1 MSRKN
6 EYSRENIRKKRK
18 FPAGYVALLILC
30 ILAQSFLCL
39 YAIFYDPQ
47 PQDVIKNYRVT
58 VEPLDDGTLDIT
70 YDIEWHALDA
80 DEPLS
85 WIEIGIPND
94 KFSFYKEETSSN
106 ISRLARDY
114 NDDGGVWAV
123 LYLDREYHGGEVL
136 DLHFKINQ
144 KKMLC
149 KKGEAYFYEFV
160 PGWFNSTPV
169 ESYEFKWKLSP
180 EVTSHNGVS
189 EKSGYAVW
197 SGEMPCGTYELMRV
211 KYAEGSFDGA
221 TIAQY
226 EKFNDGGVY
235 DQLQDDKSAIVTLC
249 VFIMIVIAI
258 AEIVVVDAFVSYSR
272 GRGFITGYGYHMHT
286 YGYVNPHYSR
296 ARDAHNAI
304 SRGGSRGGGG
314 GCACACACACA
325 GGGRAGCS
333 QKDTYEKKF
342 QKRY

>member
-6 EYSRENIRKKRK
+6 EFSREDIRKKRK

-30 ILAQSFLCL
+30 IAAQSFLCL
-39 YAIFYDPQ
+39 LAIFYDPQ
-47 PQDVIKNYRVT
+47 PQDVITNYCIT
-58 VEPLDDGTLDIT
+58 VEPLEDGTLDIT

-94 KFSFYKEETSSN
+94 KFSFYKDETSSN

-114 NDDGGVWAV
+114 NDEGGVWAV
-123 LYLDREYHGGEVL
+123 LYLDREYRGGEVL

-144 KKMLC
+144 KQMLC
-149 KKGEAYFYEFV
+149 KDGDVYFYEFV

-169 ESYEFKWKLSP
+169 EYYEFKWTLSP
-180 EVTSHNGVS
+180 DVKSHNGMT
-189 EKSGYAVW
+189 EKGGYAVW

-211 KYAEGSFDGA
+211 KYSEGSFDGSKSVK
-221 TIAQY
+221 Y
-226 EKFNDGGVY
+226 EKFDDSGVY
-235 DQLQDDKSAIVTLC
+235 DQLQNDKGGVVALC
-249 VFIMIVIAI
+249 VVLMIIIAFGELVII
-258 AEIVVVDAFVSYSR
+258 DGFVSYGR
-272 GRGFITGYGYHMHT
+272 GRGFMRGYGYHVHI
-286 YGYVNPHYSR
+286 YGHVNPHYSR
-296 ARDAHNAI
+296 ARAEHNAR
-304 SRGGSRGGGG
+304 SGGSRGGGG

-333 QKDTYEKKF
+333 QKDTYSTRFKK
-342 QKRY
+342 KK